1 MDGAAARGRLDLLR
15 WLRVDRTE
23 GCSIKAFTGAA
34 ADGHLGVLLWLRGV
48 YPGLFNL
55 ARDLTTAAG
64 HGRAHVAAALK
75 RGVLEIDEVESA
87 LEAAATNGYVVVV
100 EKLLPGPYD
109 MTRPLLLR
117 CGMVISLWCS
127 SCVTKT
133 SSVAGGLTLTRH

>member
-1 MDGAAARGRLDLLR
+1 QTIDAAVFNDLHRVIRTYGDFRPWTVGAMDGAAARGRLDLLR

-64 HGRAHVAAALK
+64 HGRAHVAAAL
-75 RGVLEIDEVESA
+75 
-87 LEAAATNGYVVVV
+87 
-100 EKLLPGPYD
+100 
-109 MTRPLLLR
+109 
-117 CGMVISLWCS
+117 
-127 SCVTKT
+127 
-133 SSVAGGLTLTRH
+133 